1 MALFSA
7 KRLSGVRIAFLF
19 FAFGL
24 FVQLV
29 NDRQGIRCPAGDG
42 LSLTLDRGSVIALH
56 VDEKHPDIIELCD
69 NVVSL
74 IVRLRALGV
83 AHPVMLKSWLFVSP
97 SYRNNTGYG

>member
-1 MALFSA
+1 
-7 KRLSGVRIAFLF
+7 
-19 FAFGL
+19 
-24 FVQLV
+24 
-29 NDRQGIRCPAGDG
+29 
-42 LSLTLDRGSVIALH
+42 VIALH